1 MTLKRKLFTAVSMF
15 ALTCAMLLV
24 GVWAVSSTS
33 IEVGGT
39 ISFQATSVNAEVT
52 GAFSGASTNPTL
64 NKLTYSSTT
73 SPSTTDLNSWKNN
86 VTFAENGADITLTIN
101 VTNKSSERAMYV
113 SIEDTAEDVA
123 TLTKTIKQGANTYT
137 EGNAVKVEASA
148 TVTFTVTF
156 HLTNTDVSTEANYAY
171 TVTLKDE
178 SEHVELKHDTDNDY
192 YYVEMGN
199 YQGTAVRWRVVGVK
213 NTETNE
219 VEAYTYNENQA
230 PTGELTFI
238 LETKTTSHTFGDY
251 YYDEESGDEYGNN
264 DYATS
269 AIRQYITGKDC
280 ALTWDGE
287 DMTVTGNYL
296 NDLGITEN
304 NAVYKKIQ
312 AREVSDLY
320 KNINWYDY
328 EATMSDGTT
337 DVEGADRLWIPSV
350 AEIYSLVGGGD
361 ISTVTSSDKWSTE
374 IKENLRFYGT
384 NSWYYWLRSPE
395 VSGGW
400 VYYVGD
406 KGGLY
411 TYDVAYDFAVRPA
424 FILEF

>member
-1 MTLKRKLFTAVSMF
+1 MSLKRKLFTAVSMF

-123 TLTKTIKQGANTYT
+123 TLTKTIKQGANDYT

-156 HLTNTDVSTEANYAY
+156 HLTSTDVSTEATYAY

-178 SEHVELKHDTDNDY
+178 SEHVELMYDSTNEY
-192 YYVEMGN
+192 WYVEMGN
-199 YQGTAVRWRVVGVK
+199 YEGTAVRWRYISSDGI
-213 NTETNE
+213 T
-219 VEAYTYNENQA
+219 AYTSTEKPNTQ
-230 PTGELTFI
+230 TGSKGWFLQEVG
-238 LETKTTSHTFGDY
+238 TTVCDFGDY
-251 YYDEESGDEYGNN
+251 YWDEENQEAYANN

-269 AIRQYITGKDC
+269 AIRQYITGTDC
-280 ALTWDGE
+280 ALTWDGQ

-296 NDLGITEN
+296 NELGITEN

-320 KNINWYDY
+320 KKINWD
-328 EATMSDGTT
+328 ANTKISDGSTT
-337 DVEGADRLWIPSV
+337 VTGADKLWLLSV
-350 AEIYSLVGGGD
+350 AEMYSLLGGGD
-361 ISTVTSSDKWSTE
+361 VSTITASDKWSTE
-374 IKENLRFYGT
+374 IKEKIEWSYGDGAF
-384 NSWYYWLRSPE
+384 WLRSPKLDE
-395 VSGGW
+395 STQVYLGW
-400 VYYVGD
+400 LGEGRSYYVG
-406 KGGLY
+406 Y
-411 TYDVAYDFAVRPA
+411 YNPFSVRPA